1 MTKWIIEKINNKY
14 SKYDFRLTNDD
25 NNFSDIDFSKYNILR
40 ILVSLSSYL
49 TGGIIVKN
57 SDFYKISYDKKIP
70 AIFNFSIDKT
80 SDNSRYLTLN
90 QNLTKIIFVSK
101 EKSYQVETLTNNN
114 TKVFSSLYLFE
125 SVNNLAKFFKSNR
138 SVYNF
143 KQNSNKLYL
152 LTGWLNLNEQK
163 YVILDLLKE
172 KNGNS
177 ILTRCKIFDSKII
190 EKIDKLNKKIKS
202 YCLFLV
208 KINSDYNF
216 EIKTIIPMSF
226 DEYVSY
232 LYDLMLPYKY
242 NFDDNFNTK
251 SQLKEYKSNDIERIA
266 FAIDPD
272 GSKDRDDAI
281 AAFYLNSNKITFDIK
296 NATHI
301 KLKVHI
307 SNTLSYI
314 YPSNSNYY
322 YHYSKYKCNTDYLD
336 KYNLP
341 MMDRLLSENY
351 LSLDGDNKEAIT
363 INMIYKITNN
373 KKFKIESI
381 PEKVYL
387 EKSINLK
394 IIGTTYLD
402 FAKSF
407 NLKPEKYF
415 DNSNFI
421 KRNII
426 NCNTELIRDY
436 NQFIFE
442 GSSSYK
448 DENFKLIANNLKQL
462 YIYFVNSL
470 NHTGKD
476 SLIKLPSNLVRHTV
490 NKKENIYLDF
500 SPIDMWSHS
509 LIEYTALES
518 NIYFAYFMHGN
529 INDLYLPYAKI
540 NLINNKLGET
550 NLKLLLDNITSNKKV
565 KGKKTGIYRN
575 LYNPNNKVDYYINN
589 KIKLIILKIWKK
601 LLSKNKKSIYQNTI
615 NKFLSN
621 YNYSTENKITSF
633 LKLILALRQMLLL
646 FDVDTNLDVFLNL
659 ISDSLKMKAAYS
671 YFPFSHYD
679 ICTLLYTHATSPMRR
694 FVDIN
699 VHNIIFNNNR
709 ENYIFRNI
717 DLTRI
722 NSAFNTGKYIKQL
735 VNEYRFSNFV
745 EINNNLVTTFK
756 LIDKKTNSIG
766 FPDLNNFFKFQSLNN
781 LNMKEKLI
789 KLEIDNYD
797 IPRLENTN
805 KTNIFN
811 IYYHMLSKEEKELQ
825 KYCKYFL
832 RKIFYVKKIKNI
844 C

>member
-1 MTKWIIEKINNKY
+1 MTTWIIKKINNKY

-25 NNFSDIDFSKYNILR
+25 NNFSNINFSKYNILR
-40 ILVSLSSYL
+40 ILVSLSCYL
-49 TGGIIVKN
+49 TDGIIVKN
-57 SDFYKISYDKKIP
+57 SDFYKINYDKKIP
-70 AIFNFSIDKT
+70 AIFNFSIDKAT
-80 SDNSRYLTLN
+80 HNNKYLTLN
-90 QNLTKIIFVSK
+90 QNLSKIIFVLK
-101 EKSYQVETLTNNN
+101 EKNYQIEPLADNN
-114 TKVFSSLYLFE
+114 TKIFSSLYLFE
-125 SVNNLAKFFKSNR
+125 SINNLNKFLKTNKN
-138 SVYNF
+138 VYNLN
-143 KQNSNKLYL
+143 QNSNKLYL
-152 LTGWLNLNEQK
+152 LTGWMNLNEEQN
-163 YVILDLLKE
+163 VILDLLKE
-172 KNGNS
+172 KNGNT
-177 ILTRCKIFDSKII
+177 ILTRCKIFDNKIL
-190 EKIDKLNKKIKS
+190 EKIKKLNKKVKS

-208 KINSDYNF
+208 KIDSDYNF
-216 EIKTIIPMSF
+216 EIKTIIPTSF
-226 DEYVSY
+226 DEYLSY

-242 NFDDNFNTK
+242 DFNENFTNRSK
-251 SQLKEYKSNDIERIA
+251 IKEYQSNDIERIA
-266 FAIDPD
+266 FAVDPE

-281 AAFYLNSNKITFDIK
+281 AAFYLNNNNITFDIK

-314 YPSNSNYY
+314 YPSNNNYY
-322 YHYSKYKCNTDYLD
+322 FHYSKYKCNTDYLD

-341 MMDRLLSENY
+341 MMDRLLSEDY

-387 EKSINLK
+387 EKSTNLK

-421 KRNII
+421 KRNLI
-426 NCNTELIRDY
+426 NCNSDIIRDY

-442 GSSSYK
+442 GSSNYK
-448 DENFKLIANNLKQL
+448 DKNLKLIANNLKQL

-476 SLIKLPSNLVRHTV
+476 SLIKLPSNLVRHKI
-490 NKKENIYLDF
+490 NQKENIYLDF

-529 INDLYLPYAKI
+529 IKDFNLPYSKI

-550 NLKLLLDNITSNKKV
+550 NLKLLLDNIISNKKV
-565 KGKKTGIYRN
+565 KGEKTGIYRN

-615 NKFLSN
+615 NKFLN
-621 YNYSTENKITSF
+621 KYNYSLENKTINF

-646 FDVDTNLDVFLNL
+646 IDVENNLDVSLNM
-659 ISDSLKMKAAYS
+659 ISDSLKMKASYS

-699 VHNIIFNNNR
+699 VHNIIFNNER
-709 ENYIFRNI
+709 ENYIFRHI
-717 DLTRI
+717 DLIRI
-722 NSAFNTGKYIKQL
+722 NSAFSTGKYIKQL
-735 VNEYRFSNFV
+735 VNDYRFSNFV
-745 EINNNLVTTFK
+745 NINNNLVTPFK
-756 LIDKKTNSIG
+756 LIDKKTNTIG
-766 FPDLNNFFKFQSLNN
+766 FSDLNNFFKFQSLNN
-781 LNMKEKLI
+781 LNMKQKLI
-789 KLEIDNYD
+789 RLEIDNYD

-805 KTNIFN
+805 ETSKFN
-811 IYYHMLSKEEKELQ
+811 IYYHMLSKEEKDLQ
-825 KYCKYFL
+825 KYCKKFL
-832 RKIFYVKKIKNI
+832 TKIFSVKKIKNI